1 MKVIKFGGTSVGS
14 ADAIRSVYS
23 IVSKE
28 LASQPVLVVVS
39 AMGGT
44 TDQLIRMGQMAEMRT
59 GSYQSEWESLA
70 NRHIETLKSIAST
83 GHHSPDEQAL
93 KQYLEEILNLCRG
106 VDQLQECSPRT
117 LDRLVSFGELMSSL
131 LVCAC
136 FRSHNMKA
144 VMVDSRSLV
153 KTNSNFGQATV
164 DLEKSYY
171 NIKEYFKQNR
181 GYPAV
186 LPGFIASNSANQT
199 TTLGRGGSDYT
210 AALLA
215 SALQASQ
222 LEIWTDVSGMY
233 TADPRKVP
241 SARIIPE
248 ISYREAMELC
258 HFGAKVIYPPTLQPV
273 MNRGIPVWVKNTF
286 KPEERGTLI
295 QTNPVQE
302 GQLRGLSGLDG
313 IALLSLEGSGMIGI
327 PGFSQRLFGALAKA
341 QINVVLITQAS
352 SEHSI
357 CVGISENSAELA
369 HSITENEFV
378 YEIERRQLDTPQIE
392 TGLAVI
398 ALVGE
403 GMRSHTGISG
413 RMFGALGRNGIN
425 VRAITQGASERNI
438 SAVVTQN
445 DINKALQVMH
455 EEFFGRTAKTIHLFL
470 MGTGQV
476 GKHLLAQI
484 AIQEKSLEEYHRIRV
499 EINGLCNRRQ
509 MIISEAGIE
518 AEIWEEKLSKGAP
531 ADIQKF
537 ARAVA
542 DLNLPNSVFVDAA
555 SGPETTL
562 VYEHMLIRSVSVVA
576 CNKEAASGP
585 LQQYKNLK
593 SRALEFNTRFLYET
607 NVGAGLPVIGT
618 LSDLVR
624 SGDRIHR
631 ILAVLSGTLNFVFNE
646 YKAQESF
653 ASVVRRAKEMGYTE
667 PDPRLDLTGYD
678 VQRKLLILAR
688 EAGCPAELSEFKAKP
703 FLPDSCLEGGVDDFF
718 REMELHEAHFARLF
732 REASVNNSKL
742 RYVAEWTLLEE
753 KPYFS
758 TSLGLQQISEG
769 HDLFHLY
776 GKDNAVIVYTD
787 RYRDQPLVIKGAGAG
802 AEVTAAGVFGDIIS
816 AVQS

>member
-28 LASQPVLVVVS
+28 SAIQPVLVVVS
-39 AMGGT
+39 AMSGT
-44 TDQLIRMGQMAEMRT
+44 TDQLIRMGQMAETRT
-59 GSYQSEWESLA
+59 GSYEKEWEHLA
-70 NRHIETLKSIAST
+70 ERHIETLKSLASM
-83 GHHSPDEQAL
+83 GHKSHEIQAL
-93 KQYLEEILNLCRG
+93 NLYLEKILELCRG
-106 VDQLQECSPRT
+106 IEQLQECSPRT
-117 LDRLVSFGELMSSL
+117 LDSLVSYGELMSSI

-136 FRSHNMKA
+136 FHAHQMKA
-144 VMVDSRSLV
+144 VVVDSRSLI

-164 DLEKSYY
+164 DLEKTYN
-171 NIKEYFKQNR
+171 NIKEHFKQNPE
-181 GYPAV
+181 YPAV
-186 LPGFIASNSANQT
+186 LPGFIASDSESHT

-210 AALLA
+210 AAILA
-215 SALQASQ
+215 AALQVAQ

-241 SARIIPE
+241 AARIIQE
-248 ISYREAMELC
+248 ISDREAMELC

-286 KPEERGTLI
+286 QPEERGTLI
-295 QTNPVQE
+295 QSNPTQE
-302 GQLRGLSGLDG
+302 GQLSGLSGLEG

-341 QINVVLITQAS
+341 RINVVLITQAS

-357 CVGISENSAELA
+357 CVGISQNSAEQA
-369 HSITENEFV
+369 RSITHNEFA
-378 YEIERRQLDTPQIE
+378 YEIERRQLDPPQIE
-392 TGLAVI
+392 KDLAVI

-403 GMRSHTGISG
+403 GMRNHTGVSG

-438 SAVVTQN
+438 SAVVTLR

-476 GKHLLAQI
+476 GKHLLSQI
-484 AIQEKSLEEYHRIRV
+484 ARQAKSLEEQHRIRI
-499 EINGLCNRRQ
+499 EINGLCNRRN
-509 MIISEAGIE
+509 MIVSETGIKTVEWNEQLSRGE
-518 AEIWEEKLSKGAP
+518 A
-531 ADIQKF
+531 ADLQQF
-537 ARAVA
+537 AQAVGS
-542 DLNLPNSVFVDAA
+542 LNLPNSVFVDAA
-555 SGPETTL
+555 SGSETTA
-562 VYEHMLIRSVSVVA
+562 VYENMLIRSVSVVA

-585 LQQYKNLK
+585 LHQYQNLK

-646 YKAQESF
+646 YMAQESF

-688 EAGCPAELSEFKAKP
+688 EAGCPAEINQLKATP
-703 FLPDSCLEGGVDDFF
+703 FLPDSCLNGGVDDFF

-732 REASVNNSKL
+732 QQASINNSKL
-742 RYVAEWTLLEE
+742 RYVAEWTLLTEA
-753 KPYFS
+753 PYFS
-758 TSLGLQQISEG
+758 TSIGLQQIGEG

-787 RYRDQPLVIKGAGAG
+787 RYHEQPLVIKGAGAG
-802 AEVTAAGVFGDIIS
+802 AEVTAAGVFGDIIR